1 MNFIKPEL
9 VYLNQKFLNQNEAL
23 NFIAKQAV
31 KNNIAKDQ
39 DSLLSSFIQREEE
52 GSTGMMDGF
61 AIPHAKNETINAASL
76 MIVKLDSGLDWASMD
91 GLPVEVII
99 ALMVPSEESGTTHL
113 KILSKLAR
121 LLMHQDVVNYI
132 KESQSENAIAEF
144 LNSKLEE
151 A

>member
-23 NFIAKQAV
+23 NFIAIQAV

-61 AIPHAKNETINAASL
+61 AIPHAKHETINAASL

>member
-1 MNFIKPEL
+1 MDFIKPEL
-9 VYLNQKFLNQNEAL
+9 VFLDQKFSNQHEAL
-23 NFIAKQAV
+23 NFIAMQAV
-31 KNNIAKDQ
+31 KNNIAKNQ

-61 AIPHAKNETINAASL
+61 AIPHAKHETINTASL

-151 A
+151 V